1 MKYDVT
7 QYTICN
13 IQLDTIIYIFILLH
27 TICYMSN
34 ITINYNAIQIMY
46 HVSPRKIYYYIY
58 AMYTAILYTL
68 YYIDSPTTYFH
79 LM

>member
-1 MKYDVT
+1 M
-7 QYTICN
+7 
-13 IQLDTIIYIFILLH
+13 
-27 TICYMSN
+27 CY

-46 HVSPRKIYYYIY
+46 HVNPRKIYYYIY

-79 LM
+79 LI